1 MLIHLIAIH
10 GTSHIISLKRTLSD
24 LLNTNFSYISSKIRN
39 KSYFFAKETIFSKIF
54 LSKTFQVGL
63 SGFITK
69 IPAIFGLYFTLFSK
83 SFKSGFHQ
91 F

>member
-1 MLIHLIAIH
+1 MA
-10 GTSHIISLKRTLSD
+10 TISFNILF
-24 LLNTNFSYISSKIRN
+24 LN
-39 KSYFFAKETIFSKIF
+39 
-54 LSKTFQVGL
+54 TFQVGL

-91 F
+91 FLGSKLYVKCSLHEFVASAEECVG